1 MPPTPLNNV
10 WLFVVCKLEVD
21 LEVGSWTLKFEVQV
35 GSGSWK
41 SLKLVF
47 SLFKL
52 TLN

>member
-10 WLFVVCKLEVD
+10 WLFVVFKLEVD

-41 SLKLVF
+41 SLKLVL